1 MATERPQIAAGTA
14 RTPLIWANASLS
26 EQLYV
31 RGEAVASV
39 PRAGILIAVASAALS
54 ASVAIGLLLAV
65 ATALASIVGFLYKH
79 RGAIERP
86 AVAWRRPVWSSLM
99 LFRSRWYTLGVL
111 IAMAGWA
118 LHVGALALA
127 PISLVQATIAGGLV
141 MLTAVA
147 DRFFAHQVT
156 RREWIGVA
164 LAAAGLAFLAATL
177 EGAADSAH
185 ADYDPFT
192 LGVFIAVVAASG
204 FAVAV
209 AGRSGPRAGVLFG
222 ASAGLLWAASDTS
235 IKALSG
241 DLGEA
246 SWLAIGLHPLAA
258 LILVASLAGLLVSA
272 RSLQLGP
279 AVPVIA
285 VTSVAANTLTIA
297 AGPIVFSD
305 PLPDETLGMM
315 LRVLAF
321 ALVISAAALT
331 PPPLRAEARLP

>member
-1 MATERPQIAAGTA
+1 
-14 RTPLIWANASLS
+14 
-26 EQLYV
+26 
-31 RGEAVASV
+31 
-39 PRAGILIAVASAALS
+39 LS

-79 RGAIERP
+79 RGAVERP
-86 AVAWRRPVWSSLM
+86 SVEWRRPVWSSLM
-99 LFRSRWYTLGVL
+99 LFRSRWYTLGIVV
-111 IAMAGWA
+111 AMAGWGF
-118 LHVGALALA
+118 HVGALALA

-141 MLTAVA
+141 LLTAVA
-147 DRFFAHQVT
+147 DRFFAHEVT
-156 RREWIGVA
+156 RREWIGVS
-164 LAAAGLAFLAATL
+164 LAAIGLAFLAATL
-177 EGAADSAH
+177 EGTADSAH
-185 ADYDPFT
+185 SDYESATLAIFVAIVAG
-192 LGVFIAVVAASG
+192 LGVGVAI
-204 FAVAV
+204 
-209 AGRSGPRAGVLFG
+209 AGRSGRRAGVLFG

-246 SWLAIGLHPLAA
+246 SWTAIVFDPLAA
-258 LILVASLAGLLVSA
+258 VIALASFAGLLVSA

-305 PLPDETLGMM
+305 PMPDEALGVVV
-315 LRVLAF
+315 RVLAF

-331 PPPLRAEARLP
+331 PPPLEPEVEAQLP